1 MSKSLLTVTRK
12 MLTPVSDERDPLIY
26 REGEIV
32 HSIPTIYGNDRRIEV
47 YVYKDS
53 FEWRIIEFVK
63 NELGVDKK
71 IVRYDSLEALYGISE
86 VALLDAL
93 LFCHLEDL

>member
-12 MLTPVSDERDPLIY
+12 ILAPVSNERNSLIY
-26 REGEIV
+26 REGEVV
-32 HSIPTIYGNDRRIEV
+32 HSTPTIYGNNKRVEV
-47 YVYKDS
+47 YAYKDS

-63 NELGVDKK
+63 NEVGVDKK